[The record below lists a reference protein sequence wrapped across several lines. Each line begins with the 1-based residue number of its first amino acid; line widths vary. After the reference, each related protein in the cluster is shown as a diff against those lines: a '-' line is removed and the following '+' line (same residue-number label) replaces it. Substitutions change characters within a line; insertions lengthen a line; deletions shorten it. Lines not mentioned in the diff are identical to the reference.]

1 MRLNW
6 WKLVLWLIVLFII
19 FLPVHTKLEK
29 LKAKDTALS
38 QELKSLTAENK
49 QLAQEI
55 EMLKNDPVYIEEI
68 ARDKLKVA
76 RENEIVFRV
85 IEDRKD

>member
-1 MRLNW
+1 
-6 WKLVLWLIVLFII
+6 
-19 FLPVHTKLEK
+19 LPVHTKLEK

-85 IEDRKD
+85 VEDRKD